1 MGVLGQHVHGLT
13 AEQLDVYQK
22 VSTVPYAFEESC

>member
-1 MGVLGQHVHGLT
+1 MKVLGQHVHDLT

-22 VSTVPYAFEESC
+22 VRIVPVHLKEH